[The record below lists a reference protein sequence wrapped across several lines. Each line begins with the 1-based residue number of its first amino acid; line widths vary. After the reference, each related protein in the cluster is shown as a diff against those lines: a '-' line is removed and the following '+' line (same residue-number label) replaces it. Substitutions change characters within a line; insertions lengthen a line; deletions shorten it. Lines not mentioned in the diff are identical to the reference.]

1 MERSNQYIIIILSC
15 FSNLALLL
23 IILDKKN
30 HNIFKKYNLFSFFLF
45 FFELRN
51 EQVSPLTTSIL
62 IRK

>member
-1 MERSNQYIIIILSC
+1 MERSNQYIIMILSC

-23 IILDKKN
+23 IILDKKII
-30 HNIFKKYNLFSFFLF
+30 IFLKNTTYFPFFFF